1 MANEQDGLGAA
12 VKEIAALAERSN
24 NVRVDHV
31 SIVDPFTGRSLSFPL
46 AFHGVRQLDLS
57 AELDHWRVAP
67 SRRVGM
73 ALANTLQSFID
84 LTNRH
89 KDKDSAIF
97 GDLVGEKPALLCVVD
112 YHTIEHAPRF
122 GQHHIRYNF
131 PLSEEWK
138 WWKKISGV
146 GMSQASFAQ
155 VIEDRLHEFSNAEAN
170 EMTEYEGLLSLKFG
184 SPHEFSNAEANEM
197 TEYEGLLS
205 LKFGSPH
212 ELVRVARGISLH
224 AELKVDN
231 IVTLASGEAQIGFA
245 EAHNVKGSD
254 GKPLKVPGLVMLSI
268 PLFYGGGLVRVPVG
282 LRYER
287 RGSEVQWK
295 LLLFRADKIELTALT
310 TAFEEAMTL
319 TGLPGFLGSPEA

>member
-184 SPHEFSNAEANEM
+184 SPHE
-197 TEYEGLLS
+197 
-205 LKFGSPH
+205 
-212 ELVRVARGISLH
+212 LVRVARGISLH